1 MLDTMS
7 LIKAVVEFVGVF
19 IFFFVIR
26 SASSFGNLAPL
37 AIGLTLSAVIFFGGA
52 ISGGHFN
59 PGVTL
64 MQYVSGD
71 DKSMDGEHS
80 ILYVVAQLL
89 GAVAAVALQREW
101 SKVSTKSTASF

>member
-1 MLDTMS
+1 MLTTMS
-7 LIKAVVEFVGVF
+7 LIKAIVEFIGVF

-37 AIGLTLSAVIFFGGA
+37 AIGLTLTAVIFFGGA

-59 PGVTL
+59 PGVTI

-71 DKSMDGEHS
+71 DTNMDGEHS
-80 ILYVVAQLL
+80 ILYVISQLL
-89 GAVAAVALQREW
+89 GAVAAVYLQREW
-101 SKVSTKSTASF
+101 SKASKLAVSLY